1 MAVNIGPKIGID
13 GEAEYRKEINNIIQ
27 QAKTLDAEMKAVQS
41 SFNEQTKSQAD
52 AAKEAEIYNKQ
63 IEVQQERVNK
73 LAEMVERS
81 AEATGES
88 STETLKWKEA
98 LANAQTELN
107 GMVKAEEEN
116 VTWIDK
122 LKSAAASAG
131 PAIKNG
137 IETAAKAAVASLA
150 ALTAAAGAA
159 IVAIGK
165 EVAET
170 AAYGDEIDKM
180 SQKMGMSIEG
190 YQEWDYIM
198 QHCGTSMSTLQS
210 SMKTLATAAET
221 GKDAF
226 DRLGISQQEIASMN
240 QEQLFEATISALQGV
255 TDETERTYLAG
266 QLLGRGATELGPLL
280 NMTTGEVDE
289 MKDTVHALGG
299 VMSEDAVKQS
309 AAFQDN
315 VQDLQ
320 VALKGLTRGM
330 ATEFLPGI
338 NEVMKGLIAIFSGDS
353 DGGLKMIESG
363 VDKVVNNI
371 TDKLPK
377 FLEAGT
383 RILNTIVQAIIQNL
397 PKLLESAGEIVG
409 ELIAGIISFLPQLV
423 AMAPDI
429 IMAVIKG
436 IGNAMPHITQAG
448 KDLVKALL
456 DAIKGL
462 LGSILQVGKDI
473 INSIWDGIKTLNP
486 LQWGRDLISNFIQ
499 GIKDKFAALKSSVKN
514 IASTVKSMLG
524 FSEPEEGPLSDFHTY
539 APDMMKLFA
548 KGITDNAKLVSDA
561 AARAFNLE
569 PTIAAASGSEAG
581 TSAVNYGGFNF
592 VINAA
597 EGQDVNQ
604 IADAVMERI
613 ETVVGIR
620 GAVFA

>member
-13 GEAEYRKEINNIIQ
+13 GEAEYRKELQNIIQ

-41 SFNEQTKSQAD
+41 SFSDQAKSQSD

-63 IEVQQERVNK
+63 IEVQRERVEK
-73 LAEMVERS
+73 LAEMVEMS
-81 AEATGES
+81 AKATGEN

-98 LANAQTELN
+98 LANAQTTLN

-122 LKSAAASAG
+122 LKAAASNAG

-137 IETAAKAAVASLA
+137 IEAAAKAAAASLA
-150 ALTAAAGAA
+150 ALTAAAGATIA
-159 IVAIGK
+159 AIGK

-190 YQEWDYIM
+190 YQEWDFIM
-198 QHCGTSMSTLQS
+198 QHCGTSISSLQS

-226 DRLGISQQEIASMN
+226 DKLGLSQQEIANMS
-240 QEQLFEATISALQGV
+240 QEDLFEATISALQNV

-280 NMTTGEVDE
+280 NMTADDVNN
-289 MKDTVHALGG
+289 MKNTVHELGG
-299 VMSEDAVKQS
+299 VMSDEAVKES

-315 VQDLQ
+315 LQDLQ
-320 VALKGLTRGM
+320 VAMKGLTRGM
-330 ATEFLPGI
+330 ATEFMPGI
-338 NEVMKGLIAIFSGDS
+338 NQVMKGLIQIFSGDS
-353 DGGLKMIESG
+353 DGGLKMIETG
-363 VDKVVNNI
+363 VDNVVNSI

-383 RILNTIVQAIIQNL
+383 RILQSIVQAIIQNL

-409 ELIAGIISFLPQLV
+409 ELIAGLVSFLPQLV

-429 IMAVIKG
+429 VIAIVKG
-436 IGNAMPHITQAG
+436 VGNAMPHIVQTG
-448 KDLVKALL
+448 KDLIKAML

-462 LGSILQVGKDI
+462 LGNVLQIGKDVV
-473 INSIWDGIKTLNP
+473 NSVWEGIKSLNP
-486 LQWGRDLISNFIQ
+486 IQWGRDLIANFIQ
-499 GIKDKFAALKSSVKN
+499 GIKDKFAALKESVRSV
-514 IASTVKSMLG
+514 ASTVKNMLG

-548 KGITDNAKLVSDA
+548 KGITDNAYRVSDA
-561 AARAFNLE
+561 AARAFNLQ
-569 PTIAAASGSEAG
+569 PTIAAVGTHGGS
-581 TSAVNYGGFNF
+581 SINYGGFNF

-597 EGQDVNQ
+597 EGQDANQ
-604 IADAVMERI
+604 IADVVMERI
-613 ETVVGIR
+613 QTVLDMREAAI
-620 GAVFA
+620 A

>member
-1 MAVNIGPKIGID
+1 
-13 GEAEYRKEINNIIQ
+13 
-27 QAKTLDAEMKAVQS
+27 
-41 SFNEQTKSQAD
+41 
-52 AAKEAEIYNKQ
+52 
-63 IEVQQERVNK
+63 
-73 LAEMVERS
+73 
-81 AEATGES
+81 
-88 STETLKWKEA
+88 
-98 LANAQTELN
+98 
-107 GMVKAEEEN
+107 
-116 VTWIDK
+116 
-122 LKSAAASAG
+122 
-131 PAIKNG
+131 
-137 IETAAKAAVASLA
+137 
-150 ALTAAAGAA
+150 
-159 IVAIGK
+159 
-165 EVAET
+165 
-170 AAYGDEIDKM
+170 
-180 SQKMGMSIEG
+180 
-190 YQEWDYIM
+190 
-198 QHCGTSMSTLQS
+198 
-210 SMKTLATAAET
+210 
-221 GKDAF
+221 
-226 DRLGISQQEIASMN
+226 
-240 QEQLFEATISALQGV
+240 
-255 TDETERTYLAG
+255 
-266 QLLGRGATELGPLL
+266 
-280 NMTTGEVDE
+280 
-289 MKDTVHALGG
+289 
-299 VMSEDAVKQS
+299 
-309 AAFQDN
+309 
-315 VQDLQ
+315 
-320 VALKGLTRGM
+320 
-330 ATEFLPGI
+330 
-338 NEVMKGLIAIFSGDS
+338 
-353 DGGLKMIESG
+353 MIESG

-473 INSIWDGIKTLNP
+473 INSIWDGIKTLDP

-569 PTIAAASGSEAG
+569 PTIAAASGSGAG